1 MLLNEH
7 DSKRLFAAC
16 GLPVPPGEAVSEASL
31 ESFSPPFPPPW
42 FVKAQVLCGG
52 RGKAG
57 GIRRVDRSE
66 DFAPTAREVL
76 GMSINGNAVPLVR
89 VEPGAAIAREFY
101 LSLCVSRPRR
111 ALVLAVGRE
120 GGMDIESGGA
130 DNLLVQEI
138 PLPEGIQAHHFRAAF
153 FHLELGKEHFQP
165 FCTLL
170 RGLWEAVRG
179 KLLLLAEVNPLVLTG
194 AGEFLALDGKVE
206 IDDNAVDLDA
216 ALEEYYRAEHHAP
229 EETTARAAGLS
240 FVKLGGYVGLMVN
253 GAGLAMASMDLL
265 NYSDL
270 PAANFLDLG
279 GGADQER
286 MEAAFALLFGDPD
299 VRMVFINLYGGILS
313 CRKVALAM
321 RAALGG
327 RAPRK
332 PIVARLSGNEAEE
345 GLEILHDLNAPGLHL
360 ATSMGEAIVTLAS
373 LRPEGAPASPFKAP
387 ALEAQATAAPADFRA
402 PSGGPVFNLDATSPI
417 LVQGITGREGRLHTE
432 LMLAYGANVVAG
444 VTPFKGGQEVL
455 GVPVYHCVA
464 EARRVHDI
472 AASIIFVP
480 PAMAADAVREAA
492 SNAIPWA
499 VCITEGIRQQEM
511 LSTVREIASSPTRLI
526 GPNTPGIIIPGQTKI
541 GILPTDPFTPG
552 NVAVLSR
559 SGTLTYEVAARLSAA
574 GIGQSVSIGVGG
586 DPFIGSDFADL
597 FDLLRDHE
605 PTKAVVVLGE
615 IGGRAEED
623 LALHLAATGFPKP
636 VVAFIA
642 GRTAPPGRRLGH
654 AGAILETGGG
664 METKIAALREGGFTV
679 CPDLGSIS
687 QAVARALGGG
697 A

>member
-1 MLLNEH
+1 
-7 DSKRLFAAC
+7 
-16 GLPVPPGEAVSEASL
+16 
-31 ESFSPPFPPPW
+31 
-42 FVKAQVLCGG
+42 
-52 RGKAG
+52 
-57 GIRRVDRSE
+57 
-66 DFAPTAREVL
+66 
-76 GMSINGNAVPLVR
+76 
-89 VEPGAAIAREFY
+89 
-101 LSLCVSRPRR
+101 
-111 ALVLAVGRE
+111 
-120 GGMDIESGGA
+120 
-130 DNLLVQEI
+130 
-138 PLPEGIQAHHFRAAF
+138 
-153 FHLELGKEHFQP
+153 
-165 FCTLL
+165 
-170 RGLWEAVRG
+170 
-179 KLLLLAEVNPLVLTG
+179 
-194 AGEFLALDGKVE
+194 
-206 IDDNAVDLDA
+206 
-216 ALEEYYRAEHHAP
+216 
-229 EETTARAAGLS
+229 TTARAAGLS

-327 RAPRK
+327 RPPRK

-387 ALEAQATAAPADFRA
+387 ASVAPAAESQKIPAPAAPADFRS
-402 PSGGPVFNLDATSPI
+402 PSGGPVFDLDATSPI
-417 LVQGITGREGRLHTE
+417 LVQGITGREGRLHAE

-464 EARRVHDI
+464 EACRVHDI

-492 SNAIPWA
+492 SNAIPWT

-526 GPNTPGIIIPGQTKI
+526 GPNTPGIIVPGQTKI

-586 DPFIGSDFADL
+586 DPFIGSGFADL

-623 LALHLAATGFPKP
+623 LALHVAATGFPKP

-642 GRTAPPGRRLGH
+642 GRTAPPGWRLGH
-654 AGAILETGGG
+654 AGAILEAGGG

-679 CPDLGSIS
+679 CPDLGSIP
-687 QAVARALGGG
+687 QAVARALGRG